1 MKHFLIYRNTCNQLC
16 KRMMTLVLFGIKVFF
31 GRLYFDFLALH
42 GNTQAHAS
50 SKYLSCVDCMS
61 KFHTI

>member
-1 MKHFLIYRNTCNQLC
+1 
-16 KRMMTLVLFGIKVFF
+16 MMTLVLFGIKVFF

-50 SKYLSCVDCMS
+50 SKYFSCVDCMS